1 MGPSSSAR
9 RQAWSSSPSEHPRM
23 GSRRSPGLRAAR
35 VLTHQRLTA
44 RRPRAGAL
52 RPSQLHESILR
63 GSVLHREG
71 LVGRRNEP
79 VQQHSADE
87 QRSSHRH
94 RCPADRPRGA
104 CSTPPP
110 EQLGQPPVDASQPA
124 RQRDQRDE
132 PRRRRRSARSDRP
145 GGSGSRSAKARHTQ
159 AATTPTPYPIA
170 PVMAYTSA
178 WITPV
183 RGSCPPHLTLTEWTR
198 LRAPA
203 DPSPAARQ
211 PMESFRP
218 VRADD
223 EATGHGYVESFD
235 THRRSGV
242 ARPRIAQGVTVAISY
257 WEGRRWDAGV

>member
-35 VLTHQRLTA
+35 VLTYQRLTA

-94 RCPADRPRGA
+94 RCPADRPCGA

-183 RGSCPPHLTLTEWTR
+183 RGSV
-198 LRAPA
+198 LRTS
-203 DPSPAARQ
+203 PSP
-211 PMESFRP
+211 S
-218 VRADD
+218 
-223 EATGHGYVESFD
+223 GHDCE
-235 THRRSGV
+235 
-242 ARPRIAQGVTVAISY
+242 RPRIPAPRPGSRWRVS
-257 WEGRRWDAGV
+257 GRFELMTKQQVMAT

>member
-1 MGPSSSAR
+1 
-9 RQAWSSSPSEHPRM
+9 M

-35 VLTHQRLTA
+35 VLTYQRLTA

-94 RCPADRPRGA
+94 RCPADRPCGA

-110 EQLGQPPVDASQPA
+110 EQFGQPPVDASQPA

-183 RGSCPPHLTLTEWTR
+183 RGSV
-198 LRAPA
+198 LRTS
-203 DPSPAARQ
+203 PSP
-211 PMESFRP
+211 S
-218 VRADD
+218 
-223 EATGHGYVESFD
+223 GHDCE
-235 THRRSGV
+235 
-242 ARPRIAQGVTVAISY
+242 RPRIPAPRPGSRWRVS
-257 WEGRRWDAGV
+257 GRFELMTKQQVMAT

>member
-1 MGPSSSAR
+1 
-9 RQAWSSSPSEHPRM
+9 M

-35 VLTHQRLTA
+35 VLADQRLTA

-110 EQLGQPPVDASQPA
+110 EQFGQPPVDASQPA

-132 PRRRRRSARSDRP
+132 PRQRRRSARSDRP

-183 RGSCPPHLTLTEWTR
+183 RGSSDGGVTGTRRPVPREPGQRVPPHQPE
-198 LRAPA
+198 RAGAARRPQPQRRVVAA
-203 DPSPAARQ
+203 DTAGPMSSAPHPHRVDTTASARGSQPRGPAADGEF
-211 PMESFRP
+211 P
-218 VRADD
+218 
-223 EATGHGYVESFD
+223 
-235 THRRSGV
+235 
-242 ARPRIAQGVTVAISY
+242 
-257 WEGRRWDAGV
+257 AGSS